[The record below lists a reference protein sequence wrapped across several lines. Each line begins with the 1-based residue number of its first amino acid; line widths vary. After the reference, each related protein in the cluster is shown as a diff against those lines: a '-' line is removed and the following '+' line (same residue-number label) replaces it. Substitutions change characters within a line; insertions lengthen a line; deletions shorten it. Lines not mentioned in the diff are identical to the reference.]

1 MRFSLWL
8 IFIIVASGY
17 CLDNLS
23 LNQSRYRIGDSVM
36 IDLNLGS
43 TSSDSLRIE
52 ISESFDSPGR
62 EISSYSI
69 TNGKLDLT
77 SSKFI
82 PGFQFLKI
90 KDTQNLD
97 DSLTAEFL
105 MMSASL
111 FELESPKSGALV
123 EDIPTLKWNGP
134 EGVQLWRWYLS
145 DEPFSFDKDSILY
158 EGSILKSGWSNSSQ
172 IDLSNTSQN
181 SSTITP
187 FIPGT
192 RYYYA
197 IFPAY
202 AFNENTIDFNRV
214 LLNSFKYLETNTTAD
229 SLILYHPIAD
239 TILDART
246 PNIEFFRWSKI
257 ESADYYILRILEK
270 QREGSFEFE
279 TPLNEFFAT
288 DTLFAINLNELSLN
302 GSLTFEVTAYGNN
315 QQLSRVK
322 VPLQVNQNAFNIQ
335 FPNAPTDLSIQA
347 LSSNSKTP
355 RIYNLKL
362 NQSLNLSE
370 GLWVLNIQASGY
382 ENITLDLE
390 NVRDTSLTLDF
401 RPYNAQLKMRLIDEN
416 NLPLLG
422 NEVLITNL
430 NTSKTASFFS
440 STGGYLEASLA
451 PGSYLYSY
459 VNERGIPSE
468 TTNFNLQDGSL
479 LDLGEIVIRNQTLNW
494 RGQLVDNQSEPLQS
508 IGLNL
513 FNQQGDFL
521 FRTQTDNQGL
531 LNLNLNVGSYKF
543 TIDHPNLENRSFDI
557 IIPQDSLD
565 TYTVLPS
572 LFQISGHVEIQSY
585 ITTDSLLTQRVPNY
599 PIYAFSPNRDTLQ
612 LISNDQGEYRIQIAD
627 KENWTLGLIWNDSI
641 IEVNNFNQE
650 TPNKNLIIQSKARIL
665 GEINGLSA
673 NDQVSV
679 YATSSGKIF
688 NGKILLGTNNQ
699 YLIEDL
705 PSGQYDIE
713 VQTST
718 SRGESTSP
726 INVFKNISLNRY
738 TQFDG
743 PTINLSNDQRLTIF
757 ETTYQGQKL
766 SSQINLTSPLST
778 QVQSLDSINLPQG
791 LFQLNIIPR
800 DLSIIPLSQLSFF
813 RTDSLNDTLNYE
825 FEDKHN
831 AIAEQEL
838 IGNTFDSTYRI
849 GLEFQTSPDSVR
861 LFYQW
866 GNDFWQ
872 SINADTV
879 TETNAFFE
887 IPIDREGDLTLQY
900 YFKVYRG
907 EKLFSNEIVGQKF
920 RTRFF
925 IAKNNWI
932 LQPLTND
939 TIFSPINTV
948 SKIPLTIMNR
958 KGQTQD
964 ISNFSIENITIQ
976 NSNSEFDISID
987 SISKILDIQTPRERD
1002 TTEID
1007 LILFY
1012 RGDTLKY
1019 HKTWISKDL
1028 IAEELVIK
1036 VTPDKSFYS
1045 PGDTVHLESYL
1056 IEQGTGN
1063 QFYLNSEFS
1072 ISHGAQT
1079 SQQLI
1084 VPSNFIGPIYF
1095 ETTWQQLLN
1104 KSYIEVI
1111 NTIPSN
1117 NSLRVLERDSN
1128 FQIVIAPNS
1137 NIASTATP
1145 IRLRPDLKD
1154 SITWASDE
1162 VNILE
1167 GPFALYLPLLSALD
1181 SIPQLQFKSPPS
1193 SDEIYFRLF
1202 NDSTF
1207 QFLDVDSSQISYTPI
1222 YNRVSNSKT
1231 TSKRF
1236 ESNEEFFVWNM
1247 ESRWPIFFDLSN
1259 ADVQREEP
1267 YLTMTPNPFS
1277 PEIIAVNDGNSE
1289 PGTRIDFLPSAPQG
1303 QSAIVSII
1311 IYNMA
1316 GEKIRTLAKQEVY
1329 EQTNQ
1334 TLYWDGLTD
1343 SGRLARNGRYLVHF
1357 ISGGINQKSKQKR
1370 ILKTVV
1376 VFK

>member
-1 MRFSLWL
+1 MRFSAILL
-8 IFIIVASGY
+8 LVLSISGF
-17 CLDNLS
+17 CLESLS
-23 LNQSRYRIGDSVM
+23 LPQSRYRIGDSVV
-36 IDLNLGS
+36 INVNLGS
-43 TSSDSLRIE
+43 TSSDSLQIE
-52 ISESFDSPGR
+52 ISDSFDSPGR
-62 EISSYSI
+62 EISSYTIS
-69 TNGKLDLT
+69 NGVLDLT
-77 SSKFI
+77 PNKFI

-90 KDTQNLD
+90 KDTQNLE

-111 FELESPKSGALV
+111 FELESPKSGELV
-123 EDIPTLKWNGP
+123 DVIPTLKWNGP

-145 DEPFSFDKDSILY
+145 DEPFSFDKDSVLF

-172 IDLSNTSQN
+172 INLSNTSQN

-202 AFNENTIDFNRV
+202 AFNENDIDFNRV
-214 LLNSFKYLETNTTAD
+214 LLNSFKYLEAAPTVD
-229 SLILYHPIAD
+229 SLILYNPSTD
-239 TILDART
+239 TMIDARN

-257 ESADYYILRILEK
+257 DLADYYILRILET

-288 DTLFAINLNELSLN
+288 DTLFPINLNELSLDGN
-302 GSLTFEVTAYGNN
+302 LSFEVTAYGNN
-315 QQLSRVK
+315 QQLARVK
-322 VPLQVNQNAFNIQ
+322 VPLQVQLNNFSIE
-335 FPNAPTDLSIQA
+335 FVNAPDNLSIQA

-355 RIYNLKL
+355 RNYTLKP
-362 NQSLNLSE
+362 NQALNLSE
-370 GLWVLNIQASGY
+370 GLWVLNIQANGY
-382 ENITLDLE
+382 ESITLDLD
-390 NVRDTSLTLDF
+390 NVADTSLVLDF

-422 NEVLITNL
+422 NEVLITDL
-430 NTSKTASFFS
+430 STSETSSFFS
-440 STGGYLEASLA
+440 STGGYLEVSLA

-459 VNERGIPSE
+459 VNEEGIPSE
-468 TTNFNLQDGSL
+468 AINFNLEDASL

-494 RGQLVDNQSEPLQS
+494 RGQLVDNQSDPLRS
-508 IGLNL
+508 VGLNL

-521 FRTQTDNQGL
+521 FRTQTDNLGL
-531 LNLNLNVGSYKF
+531 LNLNLNVGSYSF

-585 ITTDSLLTQRVPNY
+585 ITTDSVLTQRVPNY
-599 PIYAFSPNRDTLQ
+599 PIYAFSSNSDTLQ
-612 LISNDQGEYRIQIAD
+612 LRSNEQGEYRIQIAD
-627 KENWTLGLIWNDSI
+627 KEDWTLGLIWNDSI

-650 TPNKNLIIQSKARIL
+650 TPNKNLIVQSKARIL
-665 GEINGLSA
+665 GEINGLNN

-679 YATSSGKIF
+679 YATSNGEIF
-688 NGKILLGTNNQ
+688 NGKILRGMNNQ

-718 SRGESTSP
+718 SRGGSTSP
-726 INVFKNISLNRY
+726 MNIFKNIALNRY

-743 PTINLSNDQRLTIF
+743 PTINLSNDQRLTVF
-757 ETTYQGQKL
+757 ETNYQGQLL
-766 SSQINLTSPLST
+766 STQINLTSPLNT
-778 QVQSLDSINLPQG
+778 QVQPLDSINLPQG
-791 LFQLNIIPR
+791 LYQFNIIPK
-800 DLSIIPLSQLSFF
+800 DLSIIPLSQQSFF
-813 RTDSLNDTLNYE
+813 RTDSASDTLS
-825 FEDKHN
+825 FDFKDKHS
-831 AIAEQEL
+831 ALSEQEY

-849 GLEFQTSPDSVR
+849 DLEFQTPPDSVF
-861 LFYQW
+861 LVYQW
-866 GNDFWQ
+866 GGGFWQ
-872 SINADTV
+872 VLNVDTI
-879 TETNAFFE
+879 TPTNAFFE

-907 EKLFSNEIVGQKF
+907 EKVFSNEDVGQKF

-939 TIFSPINTV
+939 TIFSPINTL
-948 SKIPLTIMNR
+948 SKIPLTIVNR
-958 KGQTQD
+958 KGQAQD
-964 ISNFSIENITIQ
+964 ISNFSIENISLD
-976 NSNSEFDISID
+976 NSNSNFDIRID

-1007 LILFY
+1007 LTLFY

-1019 HKTWISKDL
+1019 HKTWITKDI
-1028 IAEELVIK
+1028 IAEELVVK
-1036 VTPDKSFYS
+1036 VTPEKSFYS

-1056 IEQGTGN
+1056 IEQGTGA

-1079 SQQLI
+1079 SQQFI

-1095 ETTWQQLLN
+1095 ETTWQQLIN

-1128 FQIVIAPNS
+1128 FQILIAPNS
-1137 NIASTATP
+1137 NISSTSVP

-1162 VNILE
+1162 VNLLE

-1181 SIPQLQFKSPPS
+1181 SVPQLQFKSPQANG
-1193 SDEIYFRLF
+1193 EIYFRLF

-1207 QFLDVDSSQISYTPI
+1207 QFIEVDSNQISSTPV
-1222 YNRVSNSKT
+1222 YNRISPSKT
-1231 TSKRF
+1231 LSKRYT
-1236 ESNEEFFVWNM
+1236 SNEDFLVWNM

-1267 YLTMTPNPFS
+1267 YLILTPNPFS
-1277 PEIIAVNDGNSE
+1277 PEIIAVNDGNTE
-1289 PGTRIDFLPSAPQG
+1289 PGTRVDFLPSAPQG

-1376 VFK
+1376 VFR